1 MKREYFGALFII
13 VFTLFYLALAHFFGF
28 ETVSKYIIIWV
39 LIAYFVGQYSV
50 KFPKNLTNPLA

>member
-50 KFPKNLTNPLA
+50 KFPKI